1 MNNTIAY
8 VTHEGTINV
17 VDSKLDMVKSIRQP
31 DMLLSWPTFYKT
43 MKVSFFQGHV
53 LFLVRMQKTSMLYIC

>member
-8 VTHEGTINV
+8 VTHEGTINL

-31 DMLLSWPTFYKT
+31 DMLLSWPTFLQNN
-43 MKVSFFQGHV
+43 QGII
-53 LFLVRMQKTSMLYIC
+53 FSGTRTFPGKNA